1 MEMNKIS
8 ISPEIYSFFEKNIY
22 VENNFHNANEKIYSI
37 CGIKDFFPCEEDF
50 VKVKTRLKSNQNLVK
65 DDSRIEYGDFQTS
78 ESLADLVISRIL
90 ENKFIPS
97 VVLEPTCGKGNFILS
112 VLKQTTTFIRFYC
125 IEIYKPYIWIS
136 KFNILDHFLNSTNR
150 TVPHIE
156 YLHQNI
162 FDLQLNEIVK
172 LDSNDLLLI
181 VGNPPWVT
189 NAQLG
194 ILNSDN
200 LPKKSNF
207 KGHNGFDA
215 ITGKGNF
222 DIAEYISLMLLKAF
236 SNINGEFAFLLKN
249 IVIKNLVNDQNY
261 NRFRIGNITQLSI
274 DAKKEF
280 NVSADASLFYCKL
293 NSEPEYKCLRSS
305 IYESNGKSK
314 DYFGYV
320 DGKFV
325 SSINTYH
332 RYKKYDGKSTL
343 VWRQGVKHDCSKIM
357 ELEKITN
364 HFLNQNNEE
373 VFLEED
379 LVYGL
384 LKSSDLNKDVIDKT
398 RKYTIITQKKIGEDT
413 SYIADKYPQTF
424 TYLES
429 NKEYFNAR
437 KSKIY
442 KDKTSFSIFGIGDYS
457 FYKYKVAISG
467 LYKQTKFSLILPL
480 NNKPIM
486 LDDTCYFIGFDN
498 ILDAIIIL
506 LALNHETTQEFFNS
520 LIFFDSKRVI
530 TKDILMRIDLVAILN
545 NIPFTYFEQLTR
557 KNYNNL
563 CEQITI
569 QMFENILGKISNKNL
584 VPIQAELF

>member
-1 MEMNKIS
+1 MDMNKIS
-8 ISPEIYSFFEKNIY
+8 ISSKIYNFFEKNIY
-22 VENNFHNANEKIYSI
+22 FEQNYCNANKKIYSV

-50 VKVKTRLKSNQNLVK
+50 VKVKNRLKSNQNLVK
-65 DDSRIEYGDFQTS
+65 DDSRIEYGDFQTP

-90 ENKFIPS
+90 KNKFFPS
-97 VVLEPTCGKGNFILS
+97 VILEPTCGKGNFILAA
-112 VLKQTTTFIRFYC
+112 LKQTTTFIRFYG

-136 KFNILDHFLNSTNR
+136 KFNILDYFLNSIGR
-150 TVPHIE
+150 TIPHIE
-156 YLHQNI
+156 YIHQNI
-162 FDLQLNEIVK
+162 FDLHLNEIVRI
-172 LDSNDLLLI
+172 DSDDLLLI

-249 IVIKNLVNDQNY
+249 IVVKNLINDQSD
-261 NRFRIGNITQLSI
+261 NRFRISNISQLNI
-274 DAKKEF
+274 DSKKEF
-280 NVSADASLFYCKL
+280 NISADASLFYCKL
-293 NSEPEYKCLRSS
+293 NSLPEYKCLRYS
-305 IYESNGKSK
+305 IYDNNNKSN

-357 ELEKITN
+357 ELKKINN
-364 HFLNQNNEE
+364 HFINQNNEE
-373 VFLEED
+373 IFLEED

-384 LKSSDLNKDVIDKT
+384 LKSSDLNKDVVDTT

-413 SYIADKYPQTF
+413 SYISHKYPQTF
-424 TYLES
+424 AYLES
-429 NKEYFNAR
+429 NKEYFEAR

-442 KDKTSFSIFGIGDYS
+442 KDKTPFSIFGIGDYS

-480 NNKPIM
+480 NNKPVM

-498 ILDAIIIL
+498 IIDSIIIL
-506 LALNHETTQEFFNS
+506 IALNHEATQEFFSS

-530 TKDILMRIDLVAILN
+530 TKDILMRIDLVSVLN
-545 NIPFTYFEQLTR
+545 NIPFDYFERLTR
-557 KNYNNL
+557 TNYNNL

-569 QMFENILGKISNKNL
+569 PTFDKILEKISNKNL
-584 VPIQAELF
+584 VSVQTELF

>member
-1 MEMNKIS
+1 MNKIS
-8 ISPEIYSFFEKNIY
+8 LSPKIYYFFEQNIY
-22 VENNFHNANEKIYSI
+22 LEQDFHKANEKLYFV
-37 CGIKDFFPCEEDF
+37 CGIKDFFPCNEDF
-50 VKVKTRLKSNQNLVK
+50 VNVKNRLKSNQNLVK

-90 ENKFIPS
+90 ENNPGPT

-112 VLKQTTTFIRFYC
+112 VLKQTTTYIKFYC

-136 KFNILDHFLNSTNR
+136 KFDILDYFLSSTNR

-172 LDSNDLLLI
+172 LSTEDYLLI

-249 IVIKNLVNDQNY
+249 IVIKNLINDQNY
-261 NRFRIGNITQLSI
+261 NRFRIGNISQLSI

-305 IYESNGKSK
+305 IYDTNVKTN

-325 SSINTYH
+325 SSLNTYH
-332 RYKKYDGKSTL
+332 RYKKYDGKSSL

-357 ELEKITN
+357 ELEKINN
-364 HFLNQNNEE
+364 HFLNQINEE
-373 VFLEED
+373 VILEED

-384 LKSSDLNKDVIDKT
+384 LKSSDLNKDVIDTT

-413 SYIADKYPQTF
+413 SYIANKYPQAF
-424 TYLES
+424 TYLER
-429 NKEYFNAR
+429 NKEYFDAR

-442 KDKTSFSIFGIGDYS
+442 KDKTPYSIFGIGDYS

-498 ILDAIIIL
+498 IIDAIIIL
-506 LALNHETTQEFFNS
+506 IALNHETTQEFFNS

-530 TKDILMRIDLVAILN
+530 TKDILMRIDLASVLN
-545 NIPFTYFEQLTR
+545 NIPFDYFEQLTR
-557 KNYNNL
+557 TDYTNL
-563 CEQITI
+563 CEQITKKA
-569 QMFENILGKISNKNL
+569 FENILEKISTKNL

>member
-1 MEMNKIS
+1 MEMNEIS
-8 ISPEIYSFFEKNIY
+8 ISSRIYSFFEENIY
-22 VENNFHNANEKIYSI
+22 LEQNYQNANEKIYSV
-37 CGIKDFFPCEEDF
+37 CGIKDFFPSDEDF
-50 VKVKTRLKSNQNLVK
+50 LKVRNKLKSNQNLVK
-65 DDSRIEYGDFQTS
+65 DDSRIGYGDFQTS
-78 ESLADLVISRIL
+78 ETLADLVISRIL
-90 ENKFIPS
+90 ENKLTPT
-97 VVLEPTCGKGNFILS
+97 VVLEPTCGRGNFILS
-112 VLKQTTTFIRFYC
+112 VLKQTTTYMKFYC
-125 IEIYKPYIWIS
+125 IEIYKPYIWMS
-136 KFNILDHFLNSTNR
+136 KFNILDYFLSSTNR

-156 YLHQNI
+156 YLCKNI
-162 FDLQLNEIVK
+162 FDLQLNEVVK
-172 LDSNDLLLI
+172 LDSEDFLLI

-249 IVIKNLVNDQNY
+249 IVIKNIINDQNY
-261 NRFRIGNITQLSI
+261 NRFRIGNIAQLGM
-274 DAKKEF
+274 DARKEF

-305 IYESNGKSK
+305 IYEPNGKSK

-325 SSINTYH
+325 SSIKTYRGH
-332 RYKKYDGKSTL
+332 KKYDGKSTL

-357 ELEKITN
+357 ELEKIN
-364 HFLNQNNEE
+364 SHFLNQNNEE
-373 VFLEED
+373 VFIEED

-384 LKSSDLNKDVIDKT
+384 LKSSDLNKDVIETT
-398 RKYTIITQKKIGEDT
+398 RKCTIITQKKIGEDT

-424 TYLES
+424 AYLES
-429 NKEYFNAR
+429 NKAYFDAR

-442 KDKTSFSIFGIGDYS
+442 KDKAPFSIFGIGDYS

-480 NNKPIM
+480 NDKPIM
-486 LDDTCYFIGFDN
+486 LDDTCYFIGFNN
-498 ILDAIIIL
+498 IIDAIIIL
-506 LALNHETTQEFFNS
+506 IALNHETTQEFFNS

-530 TKDILMRIDLVAILN
+530 TKDILMRIDLASVLN
-545 NIPFTYFEQLTR
+545 NIPFAYFKKLT
-557 KNYNNL
+557 KTSYSNL
-563 CEQITI
+563 CERITI
-569 QMFENILGKISNKNL
+569 QMFENIIEKISNKNL